1 MTYYRNWISGK
12 QILLK
17 VGRISFSIRGVFS
30 ILVVITL
37 ILALSVVYYRAS
49 HPF

>member
-12 QILLK
+12 QILFK